1 IPFWGEDA
9 DVKGQ
14 YFWQLRPE
22 LREALEI
29 LLNINKSQEE
39 IEESTQIAEEIPEEK
54 LKNLI
59 EGAKNK
65 LL

>member
-1 IPFWGEDA
+1 
-9 DVKGQ
+9 
-14 YFWQLRPE
+14 
-22 LREALEI
+22 

>member
-1 IPFWGEDA
+1 
-9 DVKGQ
+9 
-14 YFWQLRPE
+14 
-22 LREALEI
+22 
-29 LLNINKSQEE
+29 LLNINKFQEE